1 MKKTILFVLTL
12 CLCLAVF
19 GGSAFAETAAT
30 EAPAAEAP
38 AAEKTAEELLQA
50 GREAYSAED
59 YGKALE
65 YFQLAADG
73 GHAEAWRSIGYLY
86 NYGLGVEQGEP
97 YAMFGMGECCYEGKG
112 VEKDPDKAAEWYRKA
127 LAAGYEPDEADKVHL
142 KDVLGDDYQ

>member
-1 MKKTILFVLTL
+1 MKKTILFVLTR
-12 CLCLAVF
+12 CRCLAVF

-65 YFQLAADG
+65 YFQLAAD
-73 GHAEAWRSIGYLY
+73 
-86 NYGLGVEQGEP
+86 
-97 YAMFGMGECCYEGKG
+97 
-112 VEKDPDKAAEWYRKA
+112 
-127 LAAGYEPDEADKVHL
+127 KVHL
-142 KDVLGDDYQ
+142 EDVLGDDYQ